1 MPMMNSVAKAITKP
15 IPRMISPKS
24 HSMLDY
30 VTAGVFLASAG
41 FFWRRNKRAA
51 IASLVSGTAVA
62 AVSALTEYPGGV
74 NGVFGLEKHRNIE
87 VGLAAMVA
95 TMPSFFSFE
104 DEPEKNFF
112 RIQGVLMTCLS
123 ELTDLNHVHQPHSE
137 ADTGEQVRVEDQQSV
152 GTDQQPVGAV

>member
-1 MPMMNSVAKAITKP
+1 MAMLNTVAKAIMKP
-15 IPRMISPKS
+15 MPRMISPKS

-62 AVSALTEYPGGV
+62 AVSALTEYPGGL
-74 NGVFGLEKHRNIE
+74 NGVFGLENHRNIE

-95 TMPSFFSFE
+95 TMPEFFSFP

-112 RIQGVLMTCLS
+112 RIQGVLMTCIS
-123 ELTDLNHVHQPHSE
+123 ELTDLNHTHQPHPE
-137 ADTGEQVRVEDQQSV
+137 AAT
-152 GTDQQPVGAV
+152 QQPVSTPNQQPVAAV

>member
-1 MPMMNSVAKAITKP
+1 MAILNTVAKAITKP
-15 IPRMISPKS
+15 MPRMISPKS

-30 VTAGVFLASAG
+30 VTAGVFLAGAA
-41 FFWRRNKRAA
+41 FFWKRNKRAA
-51 IASLVSGTAVA
+51 IASLVSGGAVA

-95 TMPSFFSFE
+95 TMPEFFSFA

-112 RIQGVLMTCLS
+112 RIQGVLMTCIS
-123 ELTDLNHVHQPHSE
+123 ELTDLHHVHQPHAESE
-137 ADTGEQVRVEDQQSV
+137 FPQQA
-152 GTDQQPVGAV
+152 GTESRQPVAAV

>member
-1 MPMMNSVAKAITKP
+1 MSMLNTVAKAVTKP
-15 IPRMISPKS
+15 MPRMISPKS

-30 VTAGVFLASAG
+30 VTAGIFLASAG

-74 NGVFGLEKHRNIE
+74 NGVFGLERHRNIE
-87 VGLAAMVA
+87 IGLAAMVA
-95 TMPSFFSFE
+95 TMPAFFSFE

-112 RIQGVLMTCLS
+112 RIQGVLMTCIS
-123 ELTDLNHVHQPHSE
+123 ELTDLNHEHQPHAE
-137 ADTGEQVRVEDQQSV
+137 AETGRSDEAKDHQQIE
-152 GTDQQPVGAV
+152 AL

>member
-1 MPMMNSVAKAITKP
+1 MSMLNTVAKAVTKP
-15 IPRMISPKS
+15 MPRIISPKS

-41 FFWRRNKRAA
+41 FFWKRNKRAA

-74 NGVFGLEKHRNIE
+74 NGVFGLERHRNIE
-87 VGLAAMVA
+87 MGLAAMVA
-95 TMPSFFSFE
+95 TMPAFFSFE

-112 RIQGVLMTCLS
+112 RIQGVLMTCIS
-123 ELTDLNHVHQPHSE
+123 ELTDLNHEHQPHPE
-137 ADTGEQVRVEDQQSV
+137 AETPQRDEAKDRQQVE
-152 GTDQQPVGAV
+152 AL

>member
-1 MPMMNSVAKAITKP
+1 MPMLNSVAKAVTKP

-30 VTAGVFLASAG
+30 VTAGVFLAGAG

-51 IASLVSGTAVA
+51 IASLVSGTAIA
-62 AVSALTEYPGGV
+62 AVSAMTEYPGGV
-74 NGVFGLEKHRNIE
+74 NGVFGLEKHRDIE
-87 VGLAAMVA
+87 VGLAAMIA

-112 RIQGVLMTCLS
+112 RIQGVLMTCMS
-123 ELTDLNHVHQPHSE
+123 ELTEVHHEHRPHAE
-137 ADTGEQVRVEDQQSV
+137 AETQRETRTENPQTVE
-152 GTDQQPVGAV
+152 AV

>member
-1 MPMMNSVAKAITKP
+1 MAMLNTVAKAITKP
-15 IPRMISPKS
+15 MPRMISPKS

-30 VTAGVFLASAG
+30 LTAGVFLASAG

-95 TMPSFFSFE
+95 TMPEFFSFA

-112 RIQGVLMTCLS
+112 RLQGVLMTCIS
-123 ELTDLNHVHQPHSE
+123 ELTDLNQVNQPHAE
-137 ADTGEQVRVEDQQSV
+137 AATQPDVRTENQK
-152 GTDQQPVGAV
+152 PVAAV

>member
-1 MPMMNSVAKAITKP
+1 MPMMNTVAKAITKP
-15 IPRMISPKS
+15 MPRVISPKS

-30 VTAGVFLASAG
+30 VTAGVFLAGAA

-51 IASLVSGTAVA
+51 IASLVSGAAVA

-74 NGVFGLEKHRNIE
+74 NGVFGLKRHRDIE
-87 VGLAAMVA
+87 VGLAAMIA

-112 RIQGVLMTCLS
+112 RIQGVLMTCVS
-123 ELTDLNHVHQPHSE
+123 ELTDLNHVHQPHAEAGAREHAPAASE
-137 ADTGEQVRVEDQQSV
+137 
-152 GTDQQPVGAV
+152 QPAAAV

>member
-1 MPMMNSVAKAITKP
+1 MAMLNTVAKAITKP
-15 IPRMISPKS
+15 MPRMISPKS

-41 FFWRRNKRAA
+41 FFWKRNKRAA
-51 IASLVSGTAVA
+51 IASLVSGTAIA

-104 DEPEKNFF
+104 DEGEKNFF
-112 RIQGVLMTCLS
+112 RIQGVLMTCIS
-123 ELTDLNHVHQPHSE
+123 ELTDLNHPHQPHAE
-137 ADTGEQVRVEDQQSV
+137 AETREQNRTENR
-152 GTDQQPVGAV
+152 QPVEAL

>member
-1 MPMMNSVAKAITKP
+1 MPIMNTVAKVVTKP
-15 IPRMISPKS
+15 VPRMISPKS

-62 AVSALTEYPGGV
+62 AVSAMTEYPGGV
-74 NGVFGLEKHRNIE
+74 NGVFGLAKHRDIE

-95 TMPSFFSFE
+95 TMPAFFSFE

-123 ELTDLNHVHQPHSE
+123 ELTDLNHVHQPHAES
-137 ADTGEQVRVEDQQSV
+137 DTRQQVR
-152 GTDQQPVGAV
+152 TDDRQPVAAV

>member
-1 MPMMNSVAKAITKP
+1 VANAVTKP
-15 IPRMISPKS
+15 MPRIISPKS

-41 FFWRRNKRAA
+41 FFWKRNKRAA

-74 NGVFGLEKHRNIE
+74 NGVFGLERHRNME
-87 VGLAAMVA
+87 MGLAAMVA
-95 TMPSFFSFE
+95 TMPAFFSFE

-112 RIQGVLMTCLS
+112 RIQGVLMTCIS
-123 ELTDLNHVHQPHSE
+123 ELTDLNHEHQPHPE
-137 ADTGEQVRVEDQQSV
+137 AETPQRDEAKDRQQVE
-152 GTDQQPVGAV
+152 AL

>member
-1 MPMMNSVAKAITKP
+1 MAMLNTVAKAITKP
-15 IPRMISPKS
+15 MPRMISPKS

-30 VTAGVFLASAG
+30 LTAGIFLASAG

-74 NGVFGLEKHRNIE
+74 NGVFGLEKHQNIE

-95 TMPSFFSFE
+95 TMPEFFSFT

-112 RIQGVLMTCLS
+112 RLQGILMTCIS
-123 ELTDLNHVHQPHSE
+123 ELTDLNQGHQPHPE
-137 ADTGEQVRVEDQQSV
+137 AATQPAVSAENQQ
-152 GTDQQPVGAV
+152 

>member
-1 MPMMNSVAKAITKP
+1 MAMLNTVAKAITKP
-15 IPRMISPKS
+15 MPRVISPKS

-62 AVSALTEYPGGV
+62 AVSALTEYPGGL
-74 NGVFGLEKHRNIE
+74 NGVFGLENHRNIE

-95 TMPSFFSFE
+95 TMPEFFSFA

-112 RIQGVLMTCLS
+112 RIQGVLMTCIS
-123 ELTDLNHVHQPHSE
+123 ELTDLNHPRQPHAE
-137 ADTGEQVRVEDQQSV
+137 AAS
-152 GTDQQPVGAV
+152 QQPVSTPNQQPVAAV

>member
-1 MPMMNSVAKAITKP
+1 MAMLNTVAQAITKP
-15 IPRMISPKS
+15 MPRMISPKS
-24 HSMLDY
+24 HSVLDY

-51 IASLVSGTAVA
+51 IAALVSGTAVA

-87 VGLAAMVA
+87 VGLAAMIA
-95 TMPSFFSFE
+95 TMPAFFSFE

-112 RIQGVLMTCLS
+112 RFQGVLMTCLT
-123 ELTDLNHVHQPHSE
+123 ELTDLNHVHPPHAE
-137 ADTGEQVRVEDQQSV
+137 AETREQVREAN
-152 GTDQQPVGAV
+152 QQPVAAV

>member
-1 MPMMNSVAKAITKP
+1 MPMMNTVAKAITKP
-15 IPRMISPKS
+15 MPRVISPKS

-30 VTAGVFLASAG
+30 VTAGVFLAGAA

-74 NGVFGLEKHRNIE
+74 NGVFGLERHRDIE
-87 VGLAAMVA
+87 VGLAAMIA

-112 RIQGVLMTCLS
+112 RIQGVLMTCVS
-123 ELTDLNHVHQPHSE
+123 ELTDLNHVHQPHAE
-137 ADTGEQVRVEDQQSV
+137 AWAREHAPAANEQ
-152 GTDQQPVGAV
+152 PAAAV

>member
-1 MPMMNSVAKAITKP
+1 MPMMNTVAKAITKP
-15 IPRMISPKS
+15 MPRMISPKS

-30 VTAGVFLASAG
+30 VTAGVFLAGAG

-51 IASLVSGTAVA
+51 IASLVSGTAIA

-74 NGVFGLEKHRNIE
+74 NGVFGLERHRDIE
-87 VGLAAMVA
+87 VGLAAMIA

-112 RIQGVLMTCLS
+112 RIQGVLMTCVS
-123 ELTDLNHVHQPHSE
+123 ELTDLNHVHQPHAEAEAREQAPAASE
-137 ADTGEQVRVEDQQSV
+137 
-152 GTDQQPVGAV
+152 QPAAAV

>member
-1 MPMMNSVAKAITKP
+1 MPMMNTVAKAITKP
-15 IPRMISPKS
+15 MPRMISPKS

-30 VTAGVFLASAG
+30 VTAGVFLAGAG
-41 FFWRRNKRAA
+41 LFWRRNKRAA

-62 AVSALTEYPGGV
+62 AVSAMTEYPGGV
-74 NGVFGLEKHRNIE
+74 NGVFGLERHRDIE
-87 VGLAAMVA
+87 VGLAAMIA

-123 ELTDLNHVHQPHSE
+123 ELTDLNHVHQPHAEAEVREQAPAASE
-137 ADTGEQVRVEDQQSV
+137 
-152 GTDQQPVGAV
+152 QPTAAV

>member
-1 MPMMNSVAKAITKP
+1 MPIMNTVAKAITKP

-30 VTAGVFLASAG
+30 VTAGVFLAGAG

-51 IASLVSGTAVA
+51 IASLVSGTAIA
-62 AVSALTEYPGGV
+62 AVSAMTEYPGGV
-74 NGVFGLEKHRNIE
+74 NGVFGLEKHRDIE
-87 VGLAAMVA
+87 VGLAAMIA

-104 DEPEKNFF
+104 EEPEKNFF

-123 ELTDLNHVHQPHSE
+123 ELTDLHHVHEPHAKAESLEHAQAEHPQAVE
-137 ADTGEQVRVEDQQSV
+137 AV
-152 GTDQQPVGAV
+152 

>member
-1 MPMMNSVAKAITKP
+1 MSMLNTVAKAVTKP
-15 IPRMISPKS
+15 MPRIISPKS

-41 FFWRRNKRAA
+41 FFWKRNKRAA

-74 NGVFGLEKHRNIE
+74 NGVFGLERHRNIE
-87 VGLAAMVA
+87 MGLAAMVA
-95 TMPSFFSFE
+95 TMPAFFSFE

-112 RIQGVLMTCLS
+112 RIQGVLMTCIS
-123 ELTDLNHVHQPHSE
+123 ELTDLNHEHQPHPE
-137 ADTGEQVRVEDQQSV
+137 AEMPQRDEAKDRQQVE
-152 GTDQQPVGAV
+152 AL

>member
-1 MPMMNSVAKAITKP
+1 MAMLNTVAKAITKP
-15 IPRMISPKS
+15 MPRMISPKS

-30 VTAGVFLASAG
+30 LTAGVFLASAG

-51 IASLVSGTAVA
+51 TASLVSGTAIA

-87 VGLAAMVA
+87 VGLAAMIA
-95 TMPSFFSFE
+95 TMPEFFSFG

-123 ELTDLNHVHQPHSE
+123 ELTDLDHVYRPHTETE
-137 ADTGEQVRVEDQQSV
+137 ARHQVRTESR
-152 GTDQQPVGAV
+152 QPVEAV

>member
-1 MPMMNSVAKAITKP
+1 MAMLNTVAKAITKP
-15 IPRMISPKS
+15 MPRMISPKS

-87 VGLAAMVA
+87 VGLAAMIA
-95 TMPSFFSFE
+95 AMPAFFSFQ

-112 RIQGVLMTCLS
+112 RIQGVLMTCIS
-123 ELTDLNHVHQPHSE
+123 ELTDLNHPHEPHAEDSERVRAESRQP
-137 ADTGEQVRVEDQQSV
+137 AT
-152 GTDQQPVGAV
+152 AL

>member
-1 MPMMNSVAKAITKP
+1 MAMLNTVAKAITKP
-15 IPRMISPKS
+15 MPRMISPKS

-30 VTAGVFLASAG
+30 VTAGVFLAGAG

-95 TMPSFFSFE
+95 AMPEFFSFG

-112 RIQGVLMTCLS
+112 RIQGVLMTCIS
-123 ELTDLNHVHQPHSE
+123 ELTDLNPVHQPHAE
-137 ADTGEQVRVEDQQSV
+137 AGTRQDVQPADTSVKSQSV
-152 GTDQQPVGAV
+152 EAF